1 MTEDA
6 KTPDHMR
13 QLIGS
18 LLVALLLVAITIAI
32 VTAKLGPGLDAT
44 ELRERQEQREE
55 RREQRE
61 ERREERLEGA
71 SPKGAGDPGSN
82 A

>member
-1 MTEDA
+1 MSTEQPEQQNPSHA
-6 KTPDHMR
+6 R
-13 QLIGS
+13 QIIGS
-18 LLVALLLVAITIAI
+18 LLVALLLVAITVAI

-44 ELRERQEQREE
+44 ELRERQEQQEE

-71 SPKGAGDPGSN
+71 GLGRGESVA
-82 A
+82 